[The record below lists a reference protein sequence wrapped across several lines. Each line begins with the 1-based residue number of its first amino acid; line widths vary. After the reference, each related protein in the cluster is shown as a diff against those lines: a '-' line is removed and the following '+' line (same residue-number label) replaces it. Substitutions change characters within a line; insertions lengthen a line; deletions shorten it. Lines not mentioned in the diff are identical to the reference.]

1 MMKPVPLTRCAFVAP
16 FAGILNRMG
25 APGASLLSKFRLP
38 TNIEEKPKQYV
49 ALLPALRFVAAAQL
63 SQGIIDFGFL
73 AGRQLAFRHLS
84 PQFQATVRH
93 SPSLLAALESWR
105 RFIQLEDSM
114 LRIRLERHAQSL
126 RVCFVNTFP
135 GADGMPHLEHAQWI
149 QNIMTIYVVREFA
162 GPGWMPETFAF
173 QSRYSPGVEPRS
185 FWPGTRFLSGQYA
198 TWIDVPV
205 SLLGLPNRASH
216 RARERSQEPL
226 QPIDTDMV
234 GALKL
239 MLASYLDEFVP
250 SIMEAAEIAGTSA
263 RSLQRELAA
272 AGLSYSRLLD
282 QVQFERAAEMLRET
296 DAKIIEVA
304 HATGFENP
312 SHFSRAFRR
321 IAGVTPREFRQSS
334 AAR

>member
-38 TNIEEKPKQYV
+38 TNIEEKPEQYV
-49 ALLPALRFVAAAQL
+49 ALFPALRFVAAAQL

-84 PQFQATVRH
+84 PQFQATVRR
-93 SPSLLAALESWR
+93 SPTLLAALESWR
-105 RFIQLEDSM
+105 RFIQLEDSV

-135 GADGMPHLEHAQWI
+135 GAERMPHLEHAQWI
-149 QNIMTIYVVREFA
+149 QNIMTIHVVREFA
-162 GPGWMPETFAF
+162 GPGWMPATFAF
-173 QSRYSPGVEPRS
+173 QSRYSPGIETQS
-185 FWPGTRFLSGQYA
+185 FWPHTRFLSGQYA
-198 TWIDVPV
+198 TWIDVPA
-205 SLLGLPNRASH
+205 SLLGLPNPASR
-216 RARERSQEPL
+216 RAREPLGGRL
-226 QPIDTDMV
+226 QPFDTDIV
-234 GALKL
+234 STLKL
-239 MLASYLDEFVP
+239 MLASYLDECVP
-250 SIMEAAEIAGTSA
+250 SIMEAAEIAGTSV
-263 RSLQRELAA
+263 RTLQRELAT
-272 AGLSYSRLLD
+272 AGLTYSSLLD

>member
-1 MMKPVPLTRCAFVAP
+1 MKPVPLTRCAFVSP
-16 FAGILNRMG
+16 FASILKRMG
-25 APGASLLSKFRLP
+25 APGESLLAKFRLP

-49 ALLPALRFVAAAQL
+49 ALFPALRFVAAAQL

-84 PQFQATVRH
+84 PQFQATVRR
-93 SPSLLAALESWR
+93 SPTLLAALESWR

-114 LRIRLERHAQSL
+114 LRICLEHHAPSL

-135 GADGMPHLEHAQWI
+135 GAEGMPHLEHAQWI

-162 GPGWMPETFAF
+162 GPGWMPETLAF
-173 QSRYSPGVEPRS
+173 QSRYMPGVETQS
-185 FWPGTRFLSGQYA
+185 LWPHTRFLSGQYA
-198 TWIDVPV
+198 TWVDVPV
-205 SLLGLPNRASH
+205 SLLSLPNPASH
-216 RARERSQEPL
+216 RARERTREPL
-226 QPIDTDMV
+226 QPIDTDIV
-234 GALKL
+234 GTLKL
-239 MLASYLDEFVP
+239 MLASYLDESVP
-250 SIMEAAEIAGTSA
+250 SIMEAAEISGTSV
-263 RSLQRELAA
+263 RTLQRELAA
-272 AGLSYSRLLD
+272 AGLTYSGLLD

-296 DAKIIEVA
+296 DAKIIDVA